1 MAKELNYSGKFILP
15 WGAKLEK
22 LEIFNQ
28 ELLGKVQAFCLLEKP
43 YSVNQETETLFVD
56 ALKEVIAWHGQQ
68 STFYH
73 KLLIKKQFSLHM
85 LESILDIHK
94 IPFIFANFFK
104 KYEVL
109 SIDKKDVYLHLT
121 SSGTTGQKSQIFFDE
136 WSLKSAQRMVDLI
149 FNYYGWITPEQ
160 KCNYLLYT
168 YEPEKNFNLGT
179 SYTDN
184 FLCKYAPIKEVSYA
198 LKNIGGGEHKFDL
211 FGCIEALKKY
221 EEAKLPVRIFG
232 FPAFLYFTLE
242 HMKKIKMPPIKLHKD
257 SLVFLGG
264 GWKGHQDQLIEKE
277 VFYNLVNEYLNIPDE
292 RLRDGFGSVE
302 HCIPY
307 VECKCHHFH
316 VPVWSQIIIRD
327 VKNLE
332 PLGFDQVGY
341 LNFISPYI
349 TSVPA
354 NSVLMGDLAI
364 LHAGSDCDCELS
376 TPWFEIVGRAGTA
389 KNKSCAMKASELLD
403 NF

>member
-1 MAKELNYSGKFILP
+1 M
-15 WGAKLEK
+15 GAKLEK
-22 LEIFNQ
+22 LEIFDR
-28 ELLGKVQAFCLLEKP
+28 ERLGKVWEFCMLEKP
-43 YSVNQETETLFVD
+43 YSVNPDTDRLFID
-56 ALKEVIAWHGQQ
+56 ALQEVIAWHQHQ
-68 STFYH
+68 SNFYE
-73 KLLIKKQFSLHM
+73 KLLIKNQFSKDTLQ
-85 LESILDIHK
+85 SILDIHK

-109 SIDKKDVYLHLT
+109 SIDKKDVFLHLT

-136 WSLKSAQRMVDLI
+136 WSIKSAQRMVDLI
-149 FNYYGWITPEQ
+149 FNYYGWITPHQ

-184 FLCKYAPIKEVSYA
+184 FLCKYAPINEVSYA
-198 LKNIGGGEHKFDL
+198 LKNVGDGEHKFDL
-211 FGCIEALKKY
+211 FGCIEVLQKY
-221 EEAKLPVRIFG
+221 EEAQLPVRIFG

-242 HMKKIKMPPIKLHKD
+242 HMKKIKMPPIKLHKE

-264 GWKGHQDQLIEKE
+264 GWKGHQDKVIEKKD
-277 VFYNLVNEYLNIPDE
+277 FYDLAGEYLNIPDE

-307 VECKCHHFH
+307 IECKSHHFH

-327 VKNLE
+327 VKTLK
-332 PLGFDQVGY
+332 PLGPDQVGY

-364 LHAGSDCDCELS
+364 LHAGSDCPCELE
-376 TPWFEIVGRAGTA
+376 TPWFDIVGRAGTS
-389 KNKSCAMKASELLD
+389 KNKSCAMKASELL
-403 NF
+403 NKF